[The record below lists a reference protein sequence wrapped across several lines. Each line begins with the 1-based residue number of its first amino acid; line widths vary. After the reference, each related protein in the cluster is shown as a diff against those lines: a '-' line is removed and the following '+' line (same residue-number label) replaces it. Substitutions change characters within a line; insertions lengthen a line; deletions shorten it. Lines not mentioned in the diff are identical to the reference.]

1 MLPLLWPLQ
10 TFEHLHLFAASFGW
24 RKVHANMYCGSGGV
38 DDVDCCCSHC
48 PLLCWKALLIIWN
61 TSRNST
67 FSFEMHFHTKLYS
80 ARNPSR
86 CGHLVQAFTFKIG
99 LVFHHYRP
107 YVYVRTFNFISICF
121 AHVYP
126 LCKQLDV
133 IDNLI
138 FSRQA
143 VIKHRQT
150 CADIDT
156 WNGRRIYVLT

>member
-1 MLPLLWPLQ
+1 MAITDIWAFALICSIIWLAKSACKNELWQRRRRHSRLLLQ
-10 TFEHLHLFAASFGW
+10 
-24 RKVHANMYCGSGGV
+24 
-38 DDVDCCCSHC
+38 

-99 LVFHHYRP
+99 LVFHHYGP

-126 LCKQLDV
+126 LCKQLNV

-143 VIKHRQT
+143 DKPS
-150 CADIDT
+150 
-156 WNGRRIYVLT
+156 

>member
-1 MLPLLWPLQ
+1 MAITDIWAFALICSIIWLAKSACKHELWQRRRRRCRLLLQ
-10 TFEHLHLFAASFGW
+10 
-24 RKVHANMYCGSGGV
+24 
-38 DDVDCCCSHC
+38 

-156 WNGRRIYVLT
+156 WNGRRINVLT

>member
-1 MLPLLWPLQ
+1 MAITDIWAFALICSIIWLAKSACKHVLWQRRRRRCRLLLQPLL
-10 TFEHLHLFAASFGW
+10 
-24 RKVHANMYCGSGGV
+24 Y
-38 DDVDCCCSHC
+38 
-48 PLLCWKALLIIWN
+48 WKALLIIWN

-126 LCKQLDV
+126 LCKQFDV

-138 FSRQA
+138 FSRQT